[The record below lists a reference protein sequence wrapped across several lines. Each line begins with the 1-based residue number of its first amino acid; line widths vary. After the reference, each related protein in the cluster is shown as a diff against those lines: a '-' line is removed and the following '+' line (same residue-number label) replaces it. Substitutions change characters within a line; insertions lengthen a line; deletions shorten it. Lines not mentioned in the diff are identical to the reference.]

1 MNRKIKNIKFEKA
14 TKPRRRMVHNL
25 LMNSIG
31 STFDIAKREWICV
44 TPIRKEDDGFVHHC
58 ELCGARNYEQNILI
72 MNENNNNQLKVG
84 IECASRFLILNG
96 CENQKDSRLLIKHV
110 VAESDLENELIT
122 LFKILGNAPNPSIKE
137 VNKFRNNLTEYLT
150 LKGQVRKQYTRE
162 EIETILETVLNVP
175 DITNYDIKLLIC
187 ILEKKDRFTL
197 EQSYRVPL

>member
-1 MNRKIKNIKFEKA
+1 MNIKVEKA

-25 LMNSIG
+25 LINSIG

-44 TPIRKEDDGFVHHC
+44 TPIRKEDDGFVDHC

-84 IECASRFLILNG
+84 IDCASRFLLLNG
-96 CENQKDSRLLIKHV
+96 CENQKDSRLLIQHV

-122 LFKILGNAPNPSIKE
+122 LFKILRNAPKLSTKE
-137 VNKFRNNLTEYLT
+137 VNKFRNNLIEYLT
-150 LKGQVRKQYTRE
+150 LKGQVRKLYTRE
-162 EIETILETVLNVP
+162 EIEIILETVLNVP

-187 ILEKKDRFTL
+187 ILEKKVRFTL
-197 EQSYRVPL
+197 EESYRTPL